1 MQFLIVDLSISP
13 EEYLKMYQGVAS
25 SVHAHA
31 RDGRSIRF
39 PANILQQ
46 FVTRDGIRGSF
57 QIIFDD
63 NMKFQAIRRL

>member
-1 MQFLIVDLSISP
+1 
-13 EEYLKMYQGVAS
+13 MYQGVAS